1 MSTVKTQ
8 SPDTERSAE
17 MVLIDLLRKKSVS
30 EKFNQVRSLSRVLMR
45 LSKRAI
51 TRAGRTQSETEA
63 DLLFVELNYGGE
75 LAERMQ
81 RYLRTSQHE
90 RSGSSTSGKTDRRSL

>member
-1 MSTVKTQ
+1 LQ
-8 SPDTERSAE
+8 ARPF
-17 MVLIDLLRKKSVS
+17 LIDLLRKKSVS

-51 TRAGRTQSETEA
+51 TRARRTQNETEA

-75 LAERMQ
+75 LAERLE
-81 RYLRTSQHE
+81 RYLRAIHHE
-90 RSGSSTSGKTDRRSL
+90 RSGPSAGGKPGSTSL